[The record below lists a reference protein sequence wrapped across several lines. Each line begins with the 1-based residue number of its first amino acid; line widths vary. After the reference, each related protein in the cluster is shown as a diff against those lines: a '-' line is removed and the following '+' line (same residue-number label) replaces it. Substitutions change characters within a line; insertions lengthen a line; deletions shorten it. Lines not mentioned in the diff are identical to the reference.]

1 MSNYF
6 HFRSQELLLKLDQV
20 KHFITKHNPTIG
32 VLTESIIREFLSDHL
47 PDVVTVAEGF
57 IIDEEGELSKQ
68 CDILVYDSHSY
79 APYYRVNNIVVV
91 PAAAVLAIIEVKTT
105 INKQIFHSVIDYFK
119 SFSYME
125 NVKTYLFTYNS
136 QSISH
141 IGKYFLN
148 YKHPGKY
155 QSFDHDTYCFL
166 PDVIAGMNE
175 SYFLQKSAVIT
186 DRDMFGYM
194 SYFYEDMEGT
204 EISALQHFYLSIRSA
219 VDEYI
224 DKTYKNKKS
233 KPKNDHAMK
242 STHITG
248 FGLFDM

>member
-6 HFRSQELLLKLDQV
+6 NFRSQELFLKLSQI

-32 VLTESIIREFLSDHL
+32 VLTEEIVREFLNDHL

-57 IIDEEGELSKQ
+57 ISDGKGNLSKQ
-68 CDILVYDSHSY
+68 CDIIVYDSHSY

-91 PAAAVLAIIEVKTT
+91 PSAAVLAIVEVKTT
-105 INKQIFHSVIDYFK
+105 INKKIFHSVIDYFK
-119 SFSYME
+119 SFTNIE
-125 NVKTYLFTYNS
+125 NANTYLFIYNS

-141 IGKYFLN
+141 IAGYFAN
-148 YKHPGKY
+148 YKHPGDY
-155 QSFDHDTYCFL
+155 QEFDHDSYEYL

-186 DRDMFGYM
+186 DRDMYGYM
-194 SYFYEDMEGT
+194 SYFYNDLEGS
-204 EISALQHFYLSIRSA
+204 EISALQHFYISLRDHI
-219 VDEYI
+219 DDYI
-224 DKTYKNKKS
+224 EKAYKNKVS
-233 KPKNDHAMK
+233 KPKSDVDMH
-242 STHITG
+242 STGVTG